1 MFGFQAL
8 CVSFSSF
15 PCIIFEH
22 CVFPFEFSVLLIS
35 KRPFSR
41 HDVPCV
47 LRSLRIAT
55 ICGCKRH
62 RGKFK
67 MFRKL
72 VVFLLPS
79 DSTGT
84 PNQKI

>member
-1 MFGFQAL
+1 MYGLRAL

-15 PCIIFEH
+15 ACIISEH
-22 CVFPFEFSVLLIS
+22 CVFSFRVLSAIN

-47 LRSLRIAT
+47 LLLLRIET
-55 ICGCKRH
+55 ICDCKRH

-67 MFRKL
+67 MF
-72 VVFLLPS
+72 
-79 DSTGT
+79 
-84 PNQKI
+84 